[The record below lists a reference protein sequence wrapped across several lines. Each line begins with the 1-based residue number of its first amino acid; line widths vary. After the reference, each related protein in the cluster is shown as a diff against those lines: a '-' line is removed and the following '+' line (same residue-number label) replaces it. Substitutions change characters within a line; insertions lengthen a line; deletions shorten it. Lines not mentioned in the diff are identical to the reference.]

1 MFDDSGSG
9 ALPWLSTSSLNA
21 SSIIAVATD
30 TMPLAILTFLLTF
43 VSMAWEAYLRK
54 GRDKSNSRIEKLE
67 NEIKEIKS
75 TILHDLTENKL
86 DILILGTEVM
96 QSGRKE
102 RDSAEGH
109 ESGKGKGKG

>member
-1 MFDDSGSG
+1 MFDDSSG

-30 TMPLAILTFLLTF
+30 TMPLAVLTFILTFI
-43 VSMAWEAYLRK
+43 SMAWEAYLRK
-54 GRDKSNSRIEKLE
+54 GRDKSNSRIDQLEKD
-67 NEIKEIKS
+67 IKEIKS
-75 TILHDLTENKL
+75 TILHELDEVKSRL

-102 RDSAEGH
+102 RDSGEGQ
-109 ESGKGKGKG
+109 ERKKSKG